1 MLLGNLYL
9 VEVTVKCMPGLVRDS
24 YLSLYDLHPP
34 PEVPGW
40 SDEVSRSYHS
50 PPLLGNR
57 PYFEVLG
64 TLQPAEVIYSPFRR
78 LFYFPK

>member
-1 MLLGNLYL
+1 MAKIVLIRTRGEGGSKNPIFTRTYYLDVPL

-50 PPLLGNR
+50 PPL
-57 PYFEVLG
+57 
-64 TLQPAEVIYSPFRR
+64 
-78 LFYFPK
+78 